1 MRNFHLDICH
11 GILDLFLMTGSAG
24 SSLSRSSPS
33 ETLLNFKSPPDQ
45 ASASSSAAVAS
56 ELTQIKIRLRKE
68 AEKRK
73 SEAMETESPR
83 KARRLT
89 ASSSMGLN
97 GSDGDASQ
105 RKDIFGRDDVTV
117 RFLWEEETPAKS

>member
-1 MRNFHLDICH
+1 
-11 GILDLFLMTGSAG
+11 MTGSAG

-45 ASASSSAAVAS
+45 TSSSSSAAVAS
-56 ELTQIKIRLRKE
+56 ELTQIKIRLRGE

-73 SEAMETESPR
+73 SSAMTVDTPR

-89 ASSSMGLN
+89 AQNSGASLN
-97 GSDGDASQ
+97 GSQSDKQGRRDV
-105 RKDIFGRDDVTV
+105 FGRDDVTV
-117 RFLWEEETPAKS
+117 RFLWEEEATAES